1 MGADEAPA
9 AFDIQG
15 VLEKQNEKLDAI
27 QRSNEERALF
37 QKIAT
42 FATVASAGFALLKLS
57 EIWIILEERKER
69 RKAT

>member
-9 AFDIQG
+9 AFDVQAAFEAQQKQ
-15 VLEKQNEKLDAI
+15 LEAI
-27 QRSNEERALF
+27 QRSTDERALF

-42 FATVASAGFALLKLS
+42 FATVASAAFALLKLS

-69 RKAT
+69 RSKT